1 MKYVLVDKY
10 DNIVTAKELGSG
22 VGKSGARTY
31 FMKVKRMEEKA
42 FDSLWRVMTK
52 DEYDQKLKA
61 HTRKPSSE
69 QSFRD
74 YPGYIRWWEEETVDM
89 DLEKS

>member
-42 FDSLWRVMTK
+42 FDSLWRVMT
-52 DEYDQKLKA
+52 EQRYYEISESA
-61 HTRKPSSE
+61 TRKSSE
-69 QSFRD
+69 GEFGSWLD
-74 YPGYIRWWEEETVDM
+74 Y
-89 DLEKS
+89 EKS